1 MAGAD
6 NKIPSPAL
14 EPPVDSVREAD
25 ASLCRDP
32 SLRCSEPGRARSHR
46 RRARSRSSRR
56 CRRCSR
62 YARRCLGSATNK
74 DVLAMLEG
82 MRSEQS
88 THGSSILRALEAIQ
102 DKQRTMIEGTLTHFD
117 SIFHALAD
125 HLTVQMET
133 RGNTKR
139 LMEFADRSL
148 EANTHWFRRFAARNV
163 EIMNEVNH
171 IGQTVDTFADLH
183 GSRHR

>member
-32 SLRCSEPGRARSHR
+32 SLRCSEPGRARSDR

-62 YARRCLGSATNK
+62 GSATNT

-88 THGSSILRALEAIQ
+88 THASSILRALEAIQ

-117 SIFHALAD
+117 NIFLALAD
-125 HLTVQMET
+125 HLTVQLET